1 MIYNSQFNL
10 SNQTVQPGTL
20 QNIKSRFHHNK
31 ASKDVSDFYA
41 SWDLMEVTTISN
53 VVALAAEIGADQVG
67 SANFTPE
74 AFKLIVMKLFDK
86 INLFSKWNK
95 TGLFIYLFSFYSFS
109 SIASLF
115 SFLRSPSLLR

>member
-20 QNIKSRFHHNK
+20 QNIKSRFHHHK